1 MIMKKSQFY
10 DKTNEK
16 VIEKFKDEAAGE
28 PIKEFAGLSS
38 KMYSYIKSDSKN
50 NKTAKGIK
58 KM

>member
-1 MIMKKSQFY
+1 MKKSQFY